1 MVSAA
6 ALEKMGGWRT
16 QTISE
21 DLEMS
26 VQLAMAEVKIWW
38 VPLAITYDEQPLSY
52 EISVKQ
58 RRRWTSGTIQIA
70 HQYLPVIME
79 RMMRKPDSVVFDM
92 GATMLVP
99 AYQVAALGSW

>member
-58 RRRWTSGTIQIA
+58 RRPLDQRHHSDRPSVSACDHGA
-70 HQYLPVIME
+70 HDAQAGQRGV
-79 RMMRKPDSVVFDM
+79 
-92 GATMLVP
+92 
-99 AYQVAALGSW
+99 